1 MVALSPGPSE
11 ILSRSCEIKSGRGL
25 GTRLVSWNI
34 YIYIYDRRFI
44 LKLLI
49 HHLNLEFSIF
59 SDIVEPQIKEQLE
72 AAKDAEIGE
81 VVSAQLSSVC
91 AVWKNNFRNYLLSFV

>member
-1 MVALSPGPSE
+1 MGH
-11 ILSRSCEIKSGRGL
+11 
-25 GTRLVSWNI
+25 LV
-34 YIYIYDRRFI
+34 YDRWFI

-59 SDIVEPQIKEQLE
+59 SDVVEPQIKEQLE

-81 VVSAQLSSVC
+81 VVSAQQPLC
-91 AVWKNNFRNYLLSFV
+91 AVWKNNFRSSLSFSYHPEFSKPGTKESGLVRR

>member
-1 MVALSPGPSE
+1 MNDCTTSE
-11 ILSRSCEIKSGRGL
+11 MGH
-25 GTRLVSWNI
+25 LV
-34 YIYIYDRRFI
+34 YDRWLI

-59 SDIVEPQIKEQLE
+59 SDVVEPQIKEQLE

-91 AVWKNNFRNYLLSFV
+91 GVKE